1 LSQSLIDP
9 VVRADRFIDTFDHL
23 FAGAGSALSDD
34 KNEARP
40 VIQFLL
46 NQALK
51 TEQALDPNLTV
62 LNYLRDRLHRCGTK
76 EGCASGDC
84 GACTV
89 VVSELTTDAMGQ
101 EQLRYRSLNSCLTFV
116 ASLHGKQL
124 ISVEDLKHQ
133 GQLHSVQQAMVDCHG
148 SQCGF
153 CTPGFVMSLFALQK
167 NSAEPASSETRHAQ
181 AHEALAGNL
190 CRCTGYRPILA
201 AAGQCCDRPP
211 SDAFDA
217 LTAQTI
223 ARLRA
228 IAPAQTG
235 ELNDGHKRCLVP
247 LTLNDLADLYQTYPE
262 ARLLAGGTDLA
273 LEVTQFHRTL
283 PVMIYVGNVAEMKK
297 VEHFEDRIEI
307 GAAAVLTDCY
317 AALSHEYPDFGGL
330 LHRFASLQIRNQ
342 GTLGGNIGNASP
354 IGDAPPLLIAL
365 GAQIVLRKGAH
376 RRTLALEDFFIDYR
390 VTARQ
395 ESEFIERIIVPRAN
409 PRQAF
414 RAYKVSKRLDDDI
427 SAVCA
432 AFRVQVENGMVVD
445 ARAAFGGMAAIPKR
459 AARCEQALAGQ
470 PWTEATLERACA
482 ALAEDFTPLTD
493 FRASKEYRLLSAQ
506 NLLRKYFIEVQTP
519 HIQTRVTAYV

>member
-1 LSQSLIDP
+1 MRRGL
-9 VVRADRFIDTFDHL
+9 A
-23 FAGAGSALSDD
+23 
-34 KNEARP
+34 

-46 NQALK
+46 NQELRSEH
-51 TEQALDPNLTV
+51 TLDPNTTV
-62 LNYLRDRLHRCGTK
+62 LNYLREHLHKPGTK

-89 VVSELTTDAMGQ
+89 VVGELTRDSEGRDT
-101 EQLRYRSLNSCLTFV
+101 LRYSSLNSCLTFV

-133 GQLHSVQQAMVDCHG
+133 GQLHSVQKAMVECHG

-167 NSAEPASSETRHAQ
+167 NSTAANSHQ

-201 AAGQCCDRPP
+201 AAEQACSQRQPDQ
-211 SDAFDA
+211 FDQRQA
-217 LTAQTI
+217 ATI

-228 IAPAQTG
+228 ITPTQTG
-235 ELNDGHKRCLVP
+235 ELSSGNKRCLVP
-247 LTLNDLADLYQTYPE
+247 LTVADVADLYCAHPQ

-273 LEVTQFHRTL
+273 LEVTQLHRPL
-283 PVMIYVGNVAEMKK
+283 SVMIYLGNVAQMKRI
-297 VEHFEDRIEI
+297 EHFDDRLEI
-307 GAAAVLTDCY
+307 GAATSLTDCY
-317 AALSHEYPDFGGL
+317 SALKAEYPDFGEL
-330 LHRFASLQIRNQ
+330 LQRFASLQIRNQ

-354 IGDAPPLLIAL
+354 IGDSPPLLIAL
-365 GAQIVLRKGAH
+365 GAQIVPCKGNV
-376 RRTLALEDFFIDYR
+376 RRTLALEDYFIDYR

-395 ESEFIERIIVPRAN
+395 DSEFIEKIIVPKGHTL
-409 PRQAF
+409 F

-432 AFRVQVENGMVVD
+432 AFNLKIENGVINE
-445 ARAAFGGMAAIPKR
+445 ARVAFGGMAATPKR
-459 AARCEQALAGQ
+459 AKSCEAVLVG
-470 PWTEATLERACA
+470 ATWNAATVEKACA
-482 ALAEDFTPLTD
+482 ALAADFTPLSD

-506 NLLRKYFIEVQTP
+506 NLLRKYFIELQTP
-519 HIQTRVTAYV
+519 HIETRVTAYV

>member
-1 LSQSLIDP
+1 
-9 VVRADRFIDTFDHL
+9 
-23 FAGAGSALSDD
+23 
-34 KNEARP
+34 

-46 NQALK
+46 NQELR
-51 TEQALDPNLTV
+51 TEHALDPNLTV
-62 LNYLRDRLHRCGTK
+62 LNYLREHVGKPGTK

-89 VVSELTTDAMGQ
+89 VVGELNRGDDGQ

-133 GQLHSVQQAMVDCHG
+133 GQLHSVQKAMVDCHG

-167 NSAEPASSETRHAQ
+167 NSSQADSHQ

-201 AAGQCCDRPP
+201 AAEKACGSHEPDQFDQCQ
-211 SDAFDA
+211 AE
-217 LTAQTI
+217 TI

-228 IAPAQTG
+228 ISPKETG
-235 ELNDGHKRCLVP
+235 ELNSGDKRCLVP
-247 LTLNDLADLYQTYPE
+247 LTVSDLAELYDAYPQ

-283 PVMIYVGNVAEMKK
+283 PVMIYVGNIEEMKR
-297 VEHFEDRIEI
+297 VEHFDDRLEI
-307 GAAAVLTDCY
+307 GAATSLTDCY
-317 AALSHEYPDFGGL
+317 AALSAEYPDFGEL
-330 LHRFASLQIRNQ
+330 LQRFASLQIRNQ

-354 IGDAPPLLIAL
+354 IGDSPPLLIAL
-365 GAQIVLRKGAH
+365 GAQIVLCKGQT
-376 RRTLALEDFFIDYR
+376 RRTLALEDYFIDYR

-395 ESEFIERIIVPRAN
+395 DSEFIEKIIVPKAN
-409 PRQAF
+409 ARQVF

-432 AFRVQVENGMVVD
+432 AFRLQVENGAIVD
-445 ARAAFGGMAAIPKR
+445 ASVAFGGMAAIPKR
-459 AARCEQALAGQ
+459 AAACEQALIGA
-470 PWTEATLERACA
+470 PWTSATVERACA
-482 ALAEDFTPLTD
+482 ALADDFTPLSD

-506 NLLRKYFIEVQTP
+506 NLLRKYFIELQTP
-519 HIQTRVTAYV
+519 HIETRVTSYV